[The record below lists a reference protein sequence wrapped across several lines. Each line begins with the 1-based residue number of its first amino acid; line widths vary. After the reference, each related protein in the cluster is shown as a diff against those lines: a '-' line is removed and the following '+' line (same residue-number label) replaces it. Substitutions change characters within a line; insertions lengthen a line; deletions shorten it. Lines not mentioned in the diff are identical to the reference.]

1 MHFYSPPTLVKLARQ
16 KLMNQEALAISAL
29 KDVPKKLFPMMFEE
43 AFIKGQTKILTT
55 MITMWPF
62 SYLSVGTL
70 IKNLCLFLKAVLEGL
85 DILISKP
92 VHSR

>member
-43 AFIKGQTKILTT
+43 AITDGQRSWL
-55 MITMWPF
+55 
-62 SYLSVGTL
+62 L
-70 IKNLCLFLKAVLEGL
+70 
-85 DILISKP
+85 
-92 VHSR
+92 